1 MEAASGTPTSRSR
14 LAARN
19 QLCCRRCAE
28 AVAVTGDAEW
38 GKAVHTATRDEI
50 GADGHLVAPIDT
62 ALVKTALARKAGSR

>member
-1 MEAASGTPTSRSR
+1 MEAASGTPTPMAR

-19 QLCCRRCAE
+19 RLCCRRCVE
-28 AVAVTGDAEW
+28 AVAVTGDLEW
-38 GKAVHTATRDEI
+38 GKAVHAVTRDEF